1 MNKIKKLWKWLFGTR
16 KQQCNIYDVV
26 RCLSVEQYD
35 FLKDVMGFK
44 KETIDSVLVSK
55 DRDYFDDFSKNIDRL
70 IELHKSLMFK
80 ISK

>member
-1 MNKIKKLWKWLFGTR
+1 MKKLWKWLFGTR
-16 KQQCNIYDVV
+16 KQQCNIHDAV

-70 IELHKSLMFK
+70 IELHKSLIFK